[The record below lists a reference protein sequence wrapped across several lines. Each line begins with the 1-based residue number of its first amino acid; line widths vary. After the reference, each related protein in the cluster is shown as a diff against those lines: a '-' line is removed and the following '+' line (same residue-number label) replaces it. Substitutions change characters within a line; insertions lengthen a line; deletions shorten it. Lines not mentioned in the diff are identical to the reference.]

1 MDCVLGRANV
11 QYKYAAGCYI
21 KLFPKGSRISC
32 MYTHIYIYNMTQDI
46 PSITLGTPY
55 LHGDASPSRKGT
67 QSIRFMTWVFLTI
80 TPISSLK
87 GALYNPLIIPL
98 YPLGSLGAPL
108 FEKRPLITQTT
119 PGLPWW
125 HQDPAAPLAPS
136 RCDVRHSLKGSSRCC
151 LSPVYP

>member
-1 MDCVLGRANV
+1 MFITRMLQVA
-11 QYKYAAGCYI
+11 I
-21 KLFPKGSRISC
+21 SSSFPKGPGSPVCI
-32 MYTHIYIYNMTQDI
+32 HIYNMTQDI
-46 PSITLGTPY
+46 PSITLCTPY

-67 QSIRFMTWVFLTI
+67 RSIRFMTWVFLNI

-98 YPLGSLGAPL
+98 LFLGSLGTPF
-108 FEKRPLITQTT
+108 FEKLPLITQTT

-136 RCDVRHSLKGSSRCC
+136 RCDVRHSLKGSSRC
-151 LSPVYP
+151 LSPIYP